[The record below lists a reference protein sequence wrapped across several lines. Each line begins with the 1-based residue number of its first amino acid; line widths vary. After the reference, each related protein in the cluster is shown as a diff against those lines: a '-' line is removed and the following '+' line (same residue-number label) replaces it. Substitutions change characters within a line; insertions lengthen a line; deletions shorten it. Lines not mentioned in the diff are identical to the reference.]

1 LILKKT
7 ILKIYNELKIFYNE
21 RVDEIK
27 FTYEIFKEVS
37 KSLNSEYKR
46 FKNYNKS
53 SSFKSKDYTWHKKF
67 TEEYKKRFGGAYTDS
82 DLEGVITALLKLMN
96 GDITSK
102 KLPWPIQT
110 IIKSLILNLIVLSNV
125 IFISIKWMI
134 IPSIISIFYFFIS
147 LFYIQIDLTKQ
158 IALWYFFGISY
169 YLLISSFNSFLIK
182 YKYGKFTSAIQRFWK
197 RTGVVF
203 WLIESFLFL
212 LFFCYFL
219 NSSQEPLYMFDYSN
233 LNQELLIQLKTTY
246 KNLILLSLAIYIS
259 FILVFNLNYLQFNQ
273 NIILLLL
280 ILLIIFYS
288 LYIETYQFIYVISLF
303 GDKIWLFE
311 DISQSWSLEI
321 EQNTSRVKQQY
332 FAYCLIAKYWHFIFI
347 FISWFFFFVKAL
359 EIKKISYTMLGY
371 NTQNLLIIYVLNFV
385 CLIQWLKFVYKRFLE
400 ITYPCYHYQYDEK
413 TINQFYIEF
422 LNILQS
428 FFIYN
433 LDIEK
438 KIIISWIKSIQL
450 FVSDNLHLWKLLEIF
465 ENKKNT

>member
-1 LILKKT
+1 LILTK
-7 ILKIYNELKIFYNE
+7 IVLKIYTVLKTFYNE

-27 FTYEIFKEVS
+27 FSYEIFKEIG
-37 KSLNSEYKR
+37 KTLNSEYKR
-46 FKNYNKS
+46 FKES
-53 SSFKSKDYTWHKKF
+53 GKSKRFTEDYKNHFGDDYTDNGLKELYARIWWLYKPKYPIIKF
-67 TEEYKKRFGGAYTDS
+67 PR
-82 DLEGVITALLKLMN
+82 LK
-96 GDITSK
+96 
-102 KLPWPIQT
+102 QT
-110 IIKSLILNLIVLSNV
+110 IIKSLILNITVLTNV
-125 IFISIKWMI
+125 IFINIKWII

-169 YLLISSFNSFLIK
+169 YLLISTFNSFLIK

-197 RTGVVF
+197 RTGIVF

-259 FILVFNLNYLQFNQ
+259 FILMFNLNYLQFNQ

-303 GDKIWLFE
+303 GDKVWLFE

-385 CLIQWLKFVYKRFLE
+385 CLIQWLKFFYKRFLE
-400 ITYPCYHYQYDEK
+400 ITYSCYHYQYDEK
-413 TINQFYIEF
+413 IINQLYIES

-428 FFIYN
+428 FFINN
-433 LDIEK
+433 LDTEK
-438 KIIISWIKSIQL
+438 KITISWIKSIEL

-465 ENKKNT
+465 ENKKNV